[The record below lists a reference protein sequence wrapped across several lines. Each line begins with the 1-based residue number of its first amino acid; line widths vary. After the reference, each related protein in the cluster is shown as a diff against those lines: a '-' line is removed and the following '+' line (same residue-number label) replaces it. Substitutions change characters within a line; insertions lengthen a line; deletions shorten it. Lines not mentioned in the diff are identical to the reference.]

1 MRGPGR
7 DNSAPSAA
15 AEGSCGA
22 RTGHSMLVGHTLV
35 SPLPGLGTLK
45 SGNNSNGHGGLP
57 GGDPTLGSHT
67 PTSSADP
74 ASERIDPLLLLSRP
88 VEGFNHPRQHV
99 FTDRLLGRFY
109 EDSSLDAETRKTSK
123 CLAGRL
129 GTAGSHATTRPSTT
143 ATANSHFRPSRSPTT
158 RRGGKRMHG
167 SASARAVGSSREP
180 GAGLAGRKE
189 QIQKEILEQK
199 ALIERLEG
207 RVASLSGRGRRSSA
221 PRGSSAPSQDNR
233 DSGASSRKQDTDDRP
248 TTTPQPGSIASQEKR
263 GAEYA
268 GDGCCS
274 GAQVFENPSNLN
286 HMVDDRWPRRQLVVS
301 LPSLSAGS

>member
-1 MRGPGR
+1 MHSQGR
-7 DNSAPSAA
+7 DNSLPSAT
-15 AEGSCGA
+15 AEGRCEA
-22 RTGHSMLVGHTLV
+22 TKRHSMLVENTLI
-35 SPLPGLGTLK
+35 SPLPGLGTL
-45 SGNNSNGHGGLP
+45 NSSSSSDVYGGLSV
-57 GGDPTLGSHT
+57 GEPTHGSQT

-74 ASERIDPLLLLSRP
+74 TSERIDPVLLLSRP

-129 GTAGSHATTRPSTT
+129 GTAGSHSNTRPSTT
-143 ATANSHFRPSRSPTT
+143 ATAGSHARPSRSPTTT

-167 SASARAVGSSREP
+167 SATAGARRGSSREP

-207 RVASLSGRGRRSSA
+207 RVASLSGRGQRSSA
-221 PRGSSAPSQDNR
+221 PRGSSAPPR
-233 DSGASSRKQDTDDRP
+233 DASYKQDTGDRP
-248 TTTPQPGSIASQEKR
+248 TTTSQPEVIAAQNKR

-274 GAQVFENPSNLN
+274 QAQVRNPSK
-286 HMVDDRWPRRQLVVS
+286 H
-301 LPSLSAGS
+301 